1 MCVSIKAP
9 SPPVMPQPAPIPAP
23 PPNTVSGA
31 VTRQNAPGSADAS
44 GRNVNLA
51 SAYQRRRVGRGTL
64 RIPLLTSG
72 LSASGLNL
80 PTS

>member
-9 SPPVMPQPAPIPAP
+9 APPPMPEPIPIP

-31 VTRQNAPGSADAS
+31 ITRQNAPASADAS
-44 GRNVNLA
+44 GRNVNVA
-51 SAYQRRRVGRGTL
+51 STYQRRRVGRGSL
-64 RIPLLTSG
+64 RIPLSSSG

-80 PTS
+80 PSG